1 MALELKIISPSE
13 EGFVKQIVWNADEIA
28 EYVAGRVGYYK
39 NLVYTDDQIFI
50 TYASGIPSTCA
61 ILT

>member
-28 EYVAGRVGYYK
+28 EYVAGRVDY
-39 NLVYTDDQIFI
+39 
-50 TYASGIPSTCA
+50 
-61 ILT
+61 

>member
-28 EYVAGRVGYYK
+28 EYVAGRSKGQG
-39 NLVYTDDQIFI
+39 DQKSLP
-50 TYASGIPSTCA
+50 AA
-61 ILT
+61 V